1 MVRRI
6 NVIIDRM
13 ESANIEHLDDYN
25 RGVTQNNN
33 DGLLEPGP
41 AKLLAQLISKRELRL
56 LAEIEKLG
64 TDTVIS
70 SDWHD
75 MPGVAREYQSV
86 VSGDPMKVDEV
97 EGFDVM
103 ASEHGD
109 GPVISFEEK
118 PSPQADCE
126 TVDSDNLPR

>member
-1 MVRRI
+1 MHHEERSASRKLVKCAFLPTNNYRHSARRH
-6 NVIIDRM
+6 DPP
-13 ESANIEHLDDYN
+13 HFL
-25 RGVTQNNN
+25 
-33 DGLLEPGP
+33 
-41 AKLLAQLISKRELRL
+41 SKRELRL
-56 LAEIEKLG
+56 LAETEKLG

-86 VSGDPMKVDEV
+86 VSGDQVKVDEV

-126 TVDSDNLPR
+126 TGDFDNLPR